1 MLYQLPNG
9 RVIEMSLEQYLSM
22 SDQELRDLNGLGSEF
37 SSEISNPWHKSALK
51 DATKGKIEKSTAIKE
66 MEDDGIEYIQEH
78 EPSLDEI
85 SDIDKLLD
93 ADFHPDD
100 I

>member
-9 RVIEMSLEQYLSM
+9 RVIEMSLEQYLSLN
-22 SDQELRDLNGLGSEF
+22 DQELRDLNGLSNEF
-37 SSEISNPWHKSALK
+37 SSEVTNPFHKSSLK
-51 DATKGKIEKSTAIKE
+51 DISKGKIEKSPVNT
-66 MEDDGIEYIQEH
+66 DDVIIEH

-85 SDIDKLLD
+85 AEIDKLLD
-93 ADFHPDD
+93 EYFHPDD

>member
-9 RVIEMSLEQYLSM
+9 RVIEMSLAQYLSLN
-22 SDQELRDLNGLGSEF
+22 DEELRDLNGLGNEF
-37 SSEISNPWHKSALK
+37 SSEVTNPFHKSSLK
-51 DATKGKIEKSTAIKE
+51 DISKGKINKSPDIS
-66 MEDDGIEYIQEH
+66 DDMIIEH

-85 SDIDKLLD
+85 AAIDKLLD
-93 ADFHPDD
+93 KYFHPDD

>member
-9 RVIEMSLEQYLSM
+9 RVIEMSLEQYLSLN
-22 SDQELRDLNGLGSEF
+22 DQELRDLNGLSNEF
-37 SSEISNPWHKSALK
+37 SSEVTNPFHKSSLK
-51 DATKGKIEKSTAIKE
+51 DISKGKIEKSPANT
-66 MEDDGIEYIQEH
+66 DDIIMEH

-85 SDIDKLLD
+85 AEIDKLLD
-93 ADFHPDD
+93 EYFHPDD